1 MKKIAI
7 MLLAALMLFAFV
19 ACDPNNDKEPVA
31 STVAKEMTVKGNG
44 TVSVGETDTGKKVS
58 DYQSNIFIAEDG
70 AVTGTF
76 KYIADNPAFGDA
88 EDAGYYFCVSF
99 VKDEGKYISQTSST
113 NSTAKYATD
122 PDWILYLGDDATD
135 AKAKTF
141 TIKVCD
147 DNKGTGAKD
156 LIKLSFSGATFEKAN

>member
-19 ACDPNNDKEPVA
+19 ACDPDAEEPKA
-31 STVAKEMTVKGNG
+31 STVAKEMTVKDNGN
-44 TVSVGETDTGKKVS
+44 VMVGETDTGKKVS

-76 KYIADNPAFGDA
+76 KYIENNPAYG
-88 EDAGYYFCVSF
+88 EGENQGYYFCVSF
-99 VKDEGKYISQTSST
+99 VKDEGKFISQTSST
-113 NSTAKYATD
+113 NSNAKVD
-122 PDWILYLGDDATD
+122 EDSDWILYLGKDETA

-147 DNKGTGAKD
+147 DAKGTGAKD

>member
-19 ACDPNNDKEPVA
+19 ACDPDAEEPKA
-31 STVAKEMTVKGNG
+31 STVAKEMTVKGDG
-44 TVSVGETDTGKKVS
+44 PVVVGDENTGKKVS

-76 KYIADNPAFGDA
+76 KYIDKNSAFG
-88 EDAGYYFCVSF
+88 EGENAGYYFCVSF

-122 PDWILYLGDDATD
+122 SDWILYLGKDETA

-156 LIKLSFSGATFEKAN
+156 LIKLSFSGATFDKAN